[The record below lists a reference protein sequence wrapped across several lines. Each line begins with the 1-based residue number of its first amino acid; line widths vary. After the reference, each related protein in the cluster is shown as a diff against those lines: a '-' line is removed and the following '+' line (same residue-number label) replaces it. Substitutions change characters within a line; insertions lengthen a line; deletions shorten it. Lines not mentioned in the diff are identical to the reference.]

1 MADWKAGGH
10 LEHHFRLH
18 GHEVGARTIA
28 EYDASAQETLRLGV
42 IFSYWDRIA
51 QERRVGSYHAATGR
65 FVATD
70 EDDLIVNHFV
80 TGEAYVIGL
89 EDSTYLDARDR

>member
-51 QERRVGSYHAATGR
+51 QERRVAPITRPRAASSRPTR
-65 FVATD
+65 MT
-70 EDDLIVNHFV
+70 
-80 TGEAYVIGL
+80 
-89 EDSTYLDARDR
+89 